1 MSLIKK
7 FTRSALARELAT
19 LLLTFAIKKLTGQAP
34 RKR

>member
-7 FTRSALARELAT
+7 FVRSSLARELAT
-19 LLLTFAIKKLTGQAP
+19 LLLAFAVKKLTGQAP